1 VIPASL
7 PNHTSNINIMPQTAD
22 NLLSDPEIA
31 NAYEDVRDDKSA
43 TTWMVL
49 KDISGTS
56 DSLKLDSTGE
66 GDIAEMVEHLGDDE
80 AAYAFVRMTVGNDEM
95 SQRVKFVFVS
105 WCGECSMIPYIFL
118 VLGSFWGKRRVE
130 EMECCGCLDVCVG
143 VSSKVC
149 DGRAEAIVT
158 CLQRCHQRLTHL
170 FPRSQ
175 HKSYAQSKDDHSD
188 RSSQASPAKLRHRDP
203 NRQQDRPQGV
213 RGYHEVEKGHGRQL

>member
-1 VIPASL
+1 
-7 PNHTSNINIMPQTAD
+7 MPQTAD

-49 KDISGTS
+49 KYISGTS

-105 WCGECSMIPYIFL
+105 WCGECSVISYTFL
-118 VLGSFWGKRRVE
+118 VPGSFWEKRRVE
-130 EMECCGCLDVCVG
+130 GMERCACVDVCVG
-143 VSSKVC
+143 VSSKVY
-149 DGRAEAIVT
+149 DGRAEAVVT
-158 CLQRCHQRLTHL
+158 CLQH
-170 FPRSQ
+170 
-175 HKSYAQSKDDHSD
+175 
-188 RSSQASPAKLRHRDP
+188 
-203 NRQQDRPQGV
+203 
-213 RGYHEVEKGHGRQL
+213 